1 MKTKIHANIGI
12 EIESHK
18 LIDRYFSNIHPFRPF
33 FGLFASDSVS
43 LNADS
48 KVTENTGYSI
58 GGFDAD
64 KIEGG
69 LTLGVGEAGESL
81 FFLHDNSDDRAFAR
95 FRFEKEDFS
104 MMIHFHNAL
113 HKRQAQP
120 PTSFFGRKAR
130 CKYFTLA

>member
-48 KVTENTGYSI
+48 KVTE
-58 GGFDAD
+58 
-64 KIEGG
+64 
-69 LTLGVGEAGESL
+69 GEYRL
-81 FFLHDNSDDRAFAR
+81 FHRR
-95 FRFEKEDFS
+95 V
-104 MMIHFHNAL
+104 
-113 HKRQAQP
+113 
-120 PTSFFGRKAR
+120 R
-130 CKYFTLA
+130 CR